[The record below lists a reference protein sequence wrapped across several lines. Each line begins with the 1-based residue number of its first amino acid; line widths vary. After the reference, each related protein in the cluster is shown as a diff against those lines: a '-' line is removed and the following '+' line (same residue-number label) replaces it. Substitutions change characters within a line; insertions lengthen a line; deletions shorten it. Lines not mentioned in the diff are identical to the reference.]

1 MLSREILGQ
10 RLKSLRLSNNLTL
23 EQAGAKFN
31 VTKQTVSYWEKG
43 ERVPSFDVATALA
56 EYYDVSLDYLAGLS
70 NNPKR
75 NK

>member
-23 EQAGAKFN
+23 EQAGTKFK

-56 EYYDVSLDYLAGLS
+56 EYYGVSLDYLAGLS